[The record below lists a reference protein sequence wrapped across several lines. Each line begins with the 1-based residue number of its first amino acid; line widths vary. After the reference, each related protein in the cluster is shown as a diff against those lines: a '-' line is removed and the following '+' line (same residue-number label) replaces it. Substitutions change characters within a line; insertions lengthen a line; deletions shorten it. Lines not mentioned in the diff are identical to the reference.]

1 MYEIHSSHLSHTE
14 HVVHCEV
21 LKTETKGL
29 KGRKEI
35 LMKLWRL
42 MTLSIVFT
50 LLNLYGT
57 G

>member
-14 HVVHCEV
+14 HVVYCEV

-42 MTLSIVFT
+42 MTFSIVFT